1 MRITIAIVCKNR
13 LLCLP
18 KCIDSI
24 QKQTNK
30 NFDLIVV
37 DNESTDGTVDY
48 LKSNLIP
55 FIISDGFI
63 AKCRNK
69 AIEFCK
75 TSHILFVDSDMILP
89 SNLIQLLYSKLHKH
103 KKDVVYIQRSF
114 TELKTCSK
122 AKTIRFYNSEDA
134 GTHSCLFN
142 TKQLKKIKFSNQF
155 NSSNRFRG
163 EDWELLNRLYLLGVH
178 FYKLKDVTT
187 FHIEHDRSDIGKGE
201 DYYYKIKNSTFNYLI
216 EDTNV

>member
-13 LLCLP
+13 LPYLAT
-18 KCIDSI
+18 CIDSI

-30 NFDLIVV
+30 NFNLLVV
-37 DNESTDGTVDY
+37 DNESTDGTIDY

-142 TKQLKKIKFSNQF
+142 TKQ
-155 NSSNRFRG
+155 
-163 EDWELLNRLYLLGVH
+163 
-178 FYKLKDVTT
+178 
-187 FHIEHDRSDIGKGE
+187 DRK
-201 DYYYKIKNSTFNYLI
+201 ST
-216 EDTNV
+216 

>member
-13 LLCLP
+13 LPYLTT
-18 KCIDSI
+18 CIGSI

-30 NFDLIVV
+30 NFNLLVV
-37 DNESTDGTVDY
+37 DNESTDGTIDY

-55 FIISDGFI
+55 FVVCDEFI

-69 AIEFCK
+69 AVELCK
-75 TSHILFVDSDMILP
+75 TSHILFIDSDMILP
-89 SNLIQLLYSKLHKH
+89 SNLIQLLYSKLRKH

-114 TELKTCSK
+114 TELKTHNK

-142 TKQLKKIKFSNQF
+142 VKQLKKIKFSNKF
-155 NSSNRFRG
+155 NNSNRFRG
-163 EDWELLNRLYLLGVH
+163 EDWELLNRLYLLGIR
-178 FYKLKDVTT
+178 FYKLEDVTT
-187 FHIEHDRSDIGKGE
+187 FHIDHDRSDIGKGE
-201 DYYYKIKNSTFNYLI
+201 DYYYKVKNSAFNYLI